1 METLYRVAPAEAP
14 EFPTVMQSAVSG
26 ESGDR
31 PDPRLGRLSL
41 RERFHLLFDS
51 VASARADFG
60 D

>member
-1 METLYRVAPAEAP
+1 METLYRVAPAEAQ
-14 EFPTVMQSAVSG
+14 EFDTVMQSVVP
-26 ESGDR
+26 GDR

-41 RERFHLLFDS
+41 RERLHLLFDS